1 MEGTAVTEALRFFWR
16 EAHLRTANWIL
27 QDGSSSNANCRKT
40 WGYHRYHRNI
50 PSCFHTKKGAEM
62 SRNEQIMLMQ
72 DCRGLELVSTQKL
85 RRRLSI
91 KPMLYT
97 HIYIYRDTYIH
108 IRYIIIYK

>member
-1 MEGTAVTEALRFFWR
+1 MPIVEKHGDIIDIIETSPVVS
-16 EAHLRTANWIL
+16 I
-27 QDGSSSNANCRKT
+27 Q
-40 WGYHRYHRNI
+40 
-50 PSCFHTKKGAEM
+50 KKGAEM

-97 HIYIYRDTYIH
+97 HIIYIEIHTYTFDIS
-108 IRYIIIYK
+108 

>member
-1 MEGTAVTEALRFFWR
+1 
-16 EAHLRTANWIL
+16 
-27 QDGSSSNANCRKT
+27 
-40 WGYHRYHRNI
+40 
-50 PSCFHTKKGAEM
+50 M

-72 DCRGLELVSTQKL
+72 DCRGLELVSAQKL

-97 HIYIYRDTYIH
+97 HIIYIYIYMYIDTYIH